1 MTGSGDE
8 GATPAGDASTDVPT
22 PGDRAG
28 DVPTPGE
35 QAAGEPTIEEVA
47 AARSRRERLDEL
59 VERMRSTARR
69 DLAMLEERRGV
80 LGDPVPASS
89 PYAAPAVAVQPVPHD
104 GAGPSV
110 PFGVRLA
117 AAWGWRVIVIAG
129 AAYGVMWLLGYFSE
143 ITVPIAVAILVT
155 ALVRPAVNRVESL
168 SIHRGLA
175 TLVVMVLGI
184 GAVVGMLTL
193 VGQQVST
200 QFDDLWT
207 KVVDGL
213 HEIQDWAR
221 TGPLGLSDAQLNSWI
236 DRVTDSVE
244 EWGGSGPG
252 VVDRVTEVGT
262 TVTHF
267 FAGFFIVLFA
277 TYFFLYQG
285 GRIWDW
291 VVRLF
296 PRNAREHADT
306 SGRIA
311 WASLTSFVRATVL
324 VALVDAIGIALVA
337 WLLGVPL
344 VLAIATLVFLGA
356 FIPIVGAFVSGL
368 VAVLVALVAE
378 GPWDALFM
386 LAGVIAVQQIEAHI
400 LQPFLMGHLVQ
411 LHPLAIIL
419 AIGAG
424 LTVAGIVGALIA
436 VPLAACINAVVRHL
450 SARADAVQA
459 AAAGEPPPAAT

>member
-1 MTGSGDE
+1 
-8 GATPAGDASTDVPT
+8 
-22 PGDRAG
+22 
-28 DVPTPGE
+28 
-35 QAAGEPTIEEVA
+35 
-47 AARSRRERLDEL
+47 
-59 VERMRSTARR
+59 
-69 DLAMLEERRGV
+69 MLEERRGV
-80 LGDPVPASS
+80 LGDPVPTTS
-89 PYAAPAVAVQPVPHD
+89 PYAALAAATQIASHHDETTPHVPY
-104 GAGPSV
+104 GI
-110 PFGVRLA
+110 RLA
-117 AAWGWRVIVIAG
+117 AAWGWRIIVIAG
-129 AAYGVMWLLGYFSE
+129 AGFGVLWLLGYFSE
-143 ITVPIAVAILVT
+143 ITIPIAVAILVT
-155 ALVRPAVNRVESL
+155 ALVRPAVDRVVNL
-168 SIHRGLA
+168 HVHRGLA
-175 TLVVMVLGI
+175 TLLVMILGL

-213 HEIQDWAR
+213 EEIQDWAR
-221 TGPLGLSDAQLNSWI
+221 NGPLGLSDAQLNTWI
-236 DRVTDSVE
+236 DRATESIE
-244 EWGGSGPG
+244 EWGSSGTG

-296 PRNAREHADT
+296 PRNARESVDT

-324 VALVDAIGIALVA
+324 VALVDAIGIAVVA

-368 VAVLVALVAE
+368 VAVLVALVDQ
-378 GPWDALFM
+378 GPWVALFM
-386 LAGVIAVQQIEAHI
+386 LAGVIAVQQVEAHI

-450 SARADAVQA
+450 SARAEAAQA
-459 AAAGEPPPAAT
+459 ASAGEPPPVAAT